1 MDMNSI
7 LKLVDAGFSK
17 DEIMAMNSQEP
28 DQEPDQTPDQEPD
41 QEPDQK
47 PAQEPT
53 QDPTVMDAIAL
64 LTKQVEA
71 LTKAQQSANRNQTN
85 LQRVTQNTDDILA
98 NLINPTKS

>member
-7 LKLVDAGFSK
+7 IKLVDAGFSK

-28 DQEPDQTPDQEPD
+28 KQDP
-41 QEPDQK
+41 
-47 PAQEPT
+47 EPT
-53 QDPTVMDAIAL
+53 QDPEPKQDPTVMDAIAL

-71 LTKAQQSANRNQTN
+71 LTKAQQSANRSKTN
-85 LQRVTQNTDDILA
+85 TQIVTQNTDDILA